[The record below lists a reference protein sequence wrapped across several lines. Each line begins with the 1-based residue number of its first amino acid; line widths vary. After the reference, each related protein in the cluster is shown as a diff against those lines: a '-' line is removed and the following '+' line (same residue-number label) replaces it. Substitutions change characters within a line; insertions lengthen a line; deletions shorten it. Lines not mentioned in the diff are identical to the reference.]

1 MITIEKTAINIGDA
15 IDMIM
20 CEVFGLHSDFADSVQ
35 KFLHYKNPQYITAI
49 PCSDSNSTFGNTGT
63 IGTIKATNYT
73 TGVIDGTIN
82 NITKASDITDET
94 KLSNLMI
101 GYENLYSGA
110 IRTYKEFVEYA
121 LFIVGCNIPTPLR
134 IGNPYN
140 LTIGNDFTSIRYPN
154 NTSVSIK
161 VFTNKDSIKYSI
173 NITFHTTSVCDPY
186 IRESDEYKSAIKKGW
201 KVKEDF
207 HKPIKKNI

>member
-1 MITIEKTAINIGDA
+1 MITIEKNATDIGDA

-20 CEVFGLHSDFADSVQ
+20 REVFGLNSDFADSVQ
-35 KFLHYKNPQYITAI
+35 NFLHYKYPSFITNI
-49 PCSDSNSTFGNTGT
+49 PCGDINSTFGRTTGGITTVNYTQGT
-63 IGTIKATNYT
+63 IGTEDNNYTKGTIGSATNL
-73 TGVIDGTIN
+73 
-82 NITKASDITDET
+82 NIEHKDH
-94 KLSNLMI
+94 
-101 GYENLYSGA
+101 GGA
-110 IRTYKEFVEYA
+110 IKTYKEFVEYA
-121 LFIVGCNIPTPLR
+121 LFILGCNIPTPLR

-161 VFTNKDSIKYSI
+161 VFTNKNAIKYSI
-173 NITFHTTSVCDPY
+173 NITFHSTPVCDPY
-186 IRESDEYKSAIKKGW
+186 IRESDEYKSAIKNGW